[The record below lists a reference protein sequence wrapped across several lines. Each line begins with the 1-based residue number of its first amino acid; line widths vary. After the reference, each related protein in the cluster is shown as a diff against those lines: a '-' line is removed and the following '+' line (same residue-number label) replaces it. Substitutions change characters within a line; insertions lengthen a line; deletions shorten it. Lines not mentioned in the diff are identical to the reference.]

1 MPFRFTAEVAG
12 EEVFNRAF
20 NRIDSLSDL
29 RPIWPNVIREF
40 YLIEVEQFASEGA
53 AGASG
58 KWEPLSDVYAKYKA
72 IAYPDQ
78 PILQAE
84 EELME
89 SLTDPEAPGA
99 ILRPEQDELTIGTSV
114 PYATAHQRGT
124 SRMPARPPISLA
136 EAQKR
141 RIQKSIQAGLVRFV
155 REAGFNVEERA
166 A

>member
-1 MPFRFTAEVAG
+1 MFRLRAEILG
-12 EEVFNRAF
+12 TEVFNRAF

-29 RPIWPNVIREF
+29 RPLWPEVIREF
-40 YLIEVEQFASEGA
+40 YLIETEQFESEGA

-58 KWEPLSDVYAKYKA
+58 KWAALSDVYAKYKEVA
-72 IAYPDQ
+72 HPGQ
-78 PILQAE
+78 PILRADDNLYQ
-84 EELME
+84 
-89 SLTDPEAPGA
+89 SLTDPEAVGA
-99 ILRPEQDELTIGTSV
+99 VLRPEADSLTIGTSV

-124 SRMPARPPISLA
+124 RRMPARPPISLA

-141 RIQKSIQAGLVRFV
+141 RLQKSIQAGLVRFV

>member
-1 MPFRFTAEVAG
+1 MPFRLRAEVLG

-29 RPIWPNVIREF
+29 RPLWPEVIREF
-40 YLIEVEQFASEGA
+40 YLIEAEQFESEGA

-58 KWEPLSDVYAKYKA
+58 KWAALSDVYARYKQRVR
-72 IAYPDQ
+72 PDK
-78 PILQAE
+78 PILRFDDDLVQ
-84 EELME
+84 
-89 SLTDPEAPGA
+89 SLTDPEAVGA
-99 ILRPEQDELTIGTSV
+99 ILRPEADGLTIGTSV

-124 SRMPARPPISLA
+124 RRMPARPPISLA
-136 EAQKR
+136 ETQKR
-141 RIQKSIQAGLVRFV
+141 RLQKSIQAGLVRFV

>member
-1 MPFRFTAEVAG
+1 MYRFRIEVAG

-20 NRIDSLSDL
+20 NRIDRLSDL
-29 RPIWPNVIREF
+29 RPIWPEVIREF
-40 YLIEVEQFASEGA
+40 YLIEAEQFESEGA

-58 KWEPLSDVYAKYKA
+58 RWAPLSDVYAKYKA
-72 IAYPDQ
+72 VAYPDK
-78 PILQAE
+78 PILQADE
-84 EELME
+84 DLVK
-89 SLTDPEAPGA
+89 SLTDPEALGA
-99 ILRPEQDELTIGTSV
+99 ILRPDEQELTIGTSV

-124 SRMPARPPISLA
+124 RRMPARPPISFS

-141 RIQKSIQAGLVRFV
+141 RLQKSIQAGLVRFV